1 MDRNQLSTKQ
11 ENDAGASAKQGTKT
25 RRNWTPGRIAAEII
39 LLILLCAGGFLSLFP
54 LGRAF
59 TRSALLLPALLSDS
73 APPPL
78 VVAGDPVRVTHLTLF
93 PHTSR
98 TVYLDI
104 YEPATPPPPVPGGR
118 EVIIDVPGAGDN
130 RTVPQLINLSRS
142 LAQEGIIDVNVGTPA
157 LFDYRVETQ
166 ESEAVVE
173 AFELME
179 HWPGVNAQHIGI
191 ITFSVGSLSAYEAA
205 ADPRIRDRIAFLAIL
220 GGYTD
225 ITSLLRDVGT
235 RSQTINGKTERWEPI
250 ATTAYV
256 LYRSVSY
263 LFSPSDQKLLQEAFP
278 LTTSFP
284 PPLPAAKIAQLSP
297 VGAAYY
303 HLLEGDQPDRVNQN
317 IAALTPAM
325 KALLTRLSP
334 LSIIS
339 QVRPPIYLLHDR
351 NDPAIPYSQALEM
364 VAALSRLHHPYNF
377 TTYTIFS
384 HVEINL
390 NSSLI
395 KELSNGPELLG
406 VLTNVVL
413 PGS

>member
-1 MDRNQLSTKQ
+1 MDSNQTSTKQ
-11 ENDAGASAKQGTKT
+11 ENDARSPGKRETKT
-25 RRNWTPGRIAAEII
+25 WRNWTAGRIAALVMLVIF
-39 LLILLCAGGFLSLFP
+39 LCAGGFLSLFP

-59 TRSALLLPALLSDS
+59 TRAALLLPALLSDS

-78 VVAGDPVRVTHLTLF
+78 VVAGDPVRVIHLTLF

-104 YEPATPPPPVPGGR
+104 YEPATPPPPIPGGR
-118 EVIIDVPGAGDN
+118 EAIIDVPGAGDN
-130 RTVPQLINLSRS
+130 RSVPQLVNLSRS

-166 ESEAVVE
+166 EGEAVIE

-179 HWPGVNAQHIGI
+179 HWPGVNPQHIGI

-205 ADPRIRDRIAFLAIL
+205 ADPHIRDKIAFLAIL
-220 GGYTD
+220 GGYAN
-225 ITSLLRDVGT
+225 ISSLLHVVGT

-284 PPLPAAKIAQLSP
+284 PPLPAAKVAQLSP

-303 HLLEGDQPDRVNQN
+303 HLLEGDQPAKVNQN
-317 IAALTPAM
+317 IAALPPSMEILFTQ
-325 KALLTRLSP
+325 LSP
-334 LSIIS
+334 LSIIN
-339 QVRPPIYLLHDR
+339 QVRPPIYLLHDLS
-351 NDPAIPYSQALEM
+351 DPAIPYTQALEM
-364 VAALSRLHHPYNF
+364 AAALARLHHPYNF

-384 HVEINL
+384 HVEVNL
-390 NSSLI
+390 NFTPGQVI
-395 KELSNGPELLG
+395 SNGSQLIW
-406 VLTNVVL
+406 VLTSIMLV
-413 PGS
+413 GS